1 MKIFV
6 NLILF
11 ITLFSLST
19 CTENRDTLIYNE
31 LKPRFSNK
39 YMAMDFSVS
48 HVNDTLNLIFEDTFK
63 RFSMPYSDLRAVYA
77 TLLSRD
83 FLPEFAAIRIIETNL
98 YDTIAVERYETNK
111 YERLFYGE
119 SLASDIE
126 NCFVGD
132 NYRYAMI
139 LNYILSNITPEE
151 YDQLYFEH
159 IDNSNILVGYE
170 GDEKFLDFLLKY
182 VLRCNNGIITDSLIY
197 KEIRMLGWLYRH
209 EPYHA
214 RTELI
219 NYILVVCGNPRLD
232 PNEELPFELTEEF
245 KESLNL
251 GKKE

>member
-1 MKIFV
+1 M
-6 NLILF
+6 
-11 ITLFSLST
+11 
-19 CTENRDTLIYNE
+19 
-31 LKPRFSNK
+31 
-39 YMAMDFSVS
+39 
-48 HVNDTLNLIFEDTFK
+48 
-63 RFSMPYSDLRAVYA
+63 
-77 TLLSRD
+77 
-83 FLPEFAAIRIIETNL
+83 
-98 YDTIAVERYETNK
+98 
-111 YERLFYGE
+111 
-119 SLASDIE
+119 
-126 NCFVGD
+126 
-132 NYRYAMI
+132 
-139 LNYILSNITPEE
+139 
-151 YDQLYFEH
+151 
-159 IDNSNILVGYE
+159 VGYE